1 MLIYNL
7 MFYHLMFY
15 HPPAFILFLLV
26 DFVLVL
32 ILLMSAQIV
41 SNVHLEG
48 SSENSENDANIS
60 IISGIPC
67 FNSVVNNSI
76 F

>member
-1 MLIYNL
+1 MLIYN
-7 MFYHLMFY
+7 LMFY

-32 ILLMSAQIV
+32 ISAQIV